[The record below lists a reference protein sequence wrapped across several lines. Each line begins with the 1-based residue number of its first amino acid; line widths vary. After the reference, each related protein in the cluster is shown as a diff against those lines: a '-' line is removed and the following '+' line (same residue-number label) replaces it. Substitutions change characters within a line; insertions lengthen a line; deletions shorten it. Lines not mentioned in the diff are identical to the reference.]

1 MHARFITDSHENWRN
16 TDAMVLGELD
26 VGHCIATSV
35 GVEID
40 NDHRLRIDIPMSQRQ
55 SPFSDIRCIGNVMF
69 IGYGEHLYV
78 VRIQTKNFNQIKLD
92 GYFGYLYTPDEFGL
106 SSDDFEL
113 IVASA
118 TELFSF
124 SADGTLNWQS
134 QHLAVDGVRVKDI
147 KQGTIFA
154 SGEWNPP
161 GDWRPFAVDLA
172 NGQLIE

>member
-1 MHARFITDSHENWRN
+1 MRACFITDNHENWRN
-16 TDAMVLGELD
+16 ADALVLGELG
-26 VGHCIATSV
+26 VGHSIATRV
-35 GVEID
+35 GVQID
-40 NDHRLRIDIPMSQRQ
+40 NDHRLRIDIPTSAGQ
-55 SPFSDIRCIGNVMF
+55 SPFSDIRCIGNVVF
-69 IGYGEHLYV
+69 VGCGEYLYI
-78 VRIQTKNFNQIKLD
+78 VRVQTKNFSKMKLD
-92 GYFGYLYTPDEFGL
+92 GYFCHLYTPDEFGL
-106 SSDDFEL
+106 SNDDFEL
-113 IVASA
+113 IAASA